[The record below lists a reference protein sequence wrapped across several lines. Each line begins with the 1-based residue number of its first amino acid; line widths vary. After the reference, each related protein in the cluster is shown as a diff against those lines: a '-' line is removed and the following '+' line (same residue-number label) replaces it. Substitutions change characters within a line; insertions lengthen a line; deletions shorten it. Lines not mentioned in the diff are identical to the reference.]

1 VSFVKR
7 SRIVSIR
14 VTQDEYQT
22 LERISRGH
30 GANSVS
36 EFLRQLI
43 MDSEPFASAGRAG
56 PRGFGEELDELKR
69 KVERLSRIV
78 KQRVKKQN
86 GQDAVSDENSPQIG
100 LPPREPLTDL

>member
-1 VSFVKR
+1 LSFAKR
-7 SRIVSIR
+7 NRIVSIR

-43 MDSEPFASAGRAG
+43 MDSKPVASAARAG
-56 PRGFGEELDELKR
+56 TREFIEELDELKR
-69 KVERLSRIV
+69 KVDGLSQIV

-86 GQDAVSDENSPQIG
+86 GQDAASDEKEPQNQYSES
-100 LPPREPLTDL
+100 RTAD

>member
-1 VSFVKR
+1 LSFVKR

-14 VTQDEYQT
+14 VTQNEYQT

-43 MDSEPFASAGRAG
+43 MDSEPVASAAKAG
-56 PRGFGEELDELKR
+56 TREFTEELDELKR
-69 KVERLSRIV
+69 KVDRLSQLV
-78 KQRVKKQN
+78 KQRVKKQSAR
-86 GQDAVSDENSPQIG
+86 DAIAEEKGLQIG
-100 LPPREPLTDL
+100 MPHHEPLTDL